1 VQDGKVGMAY
11 IEELRFANY
20 VSRLQQKIST
30 TFEHHFKIFL
40 KSAKI
45 KIDHNLFKIKLPDP
59 QNFKAYREAELNTS
73 LINNFNSI
81 KDTKFISP
89 RFAMRKYLN
98 MTEEEIQLNEALIKQ
113 ERDISDNP
121 INEHVNDLRLMYDP
135 AWLENMTPLSFGD
148 DYNKYPIDGSKP
160 EESGDDVT
168 DTDDMELPPSDEVGE
183 SGEVYNPEI
192 GSEKPE
198 DEETSQTDNEE
209 TPKPEEESAPESNK
223 Q

>member
-1 VQDGKVGMAY
+1 MAY

-20 VSRLQQKIST
+20 VTRLQQKIST

-98 MTEEEIQLNEALIKQ
+98 MTEEEIKDY
-113 ERDISDNP
+113 R
-121 INEHVNDLRLMYDP
+121 LRLKLQRAKLDWNKKDKP
-135 AWLENMTPLSFGD
+135 A
-148 DYNKYPIDGSKP
+148 
-160 EESGDDVT
+160 ESST
-168 DTDDMELPPSDEVGE
+168 AKSSTT
-183 SGEVYNPEI
+183 SG
-192 GSEKPE
+192 GGH
-198 DEETSQTDNEE
+198 
-209 TPKPEEESAPESNK
+209 
-223 Q
+223 